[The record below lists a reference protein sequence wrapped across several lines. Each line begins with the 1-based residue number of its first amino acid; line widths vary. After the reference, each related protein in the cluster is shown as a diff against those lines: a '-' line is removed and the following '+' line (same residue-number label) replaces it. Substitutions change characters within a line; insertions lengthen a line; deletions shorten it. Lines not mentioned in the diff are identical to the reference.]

1 MMYWNDSLLRAPFFG
16 SILIS
21 MMAAWMGTLLYL
33 QRRTLVG
40 ELVSHASYPGIV
52 LAILLS
58 SGLAP
63 DWAVVLGGIATSW
76 FVLRALRAM
85 ERRKT
90 STDAALTFLLASS
103 FGIGILAVSYLQGTL
118 PRATLLLQSFLYGQA
133 ATLTDSAVRTYALL
147 AGCIALCWFA
157 VFPLL
162 RTHLFDRTFAQSVG
176 VPVQRIDRLI
186 LLLTL
191 CTIALGIRSVGVILM
206 TGLLIAPPVAARA
219 WTNRLGTLLLL
230 AGGIG
235 ALSGLVGLVLS
246 VEGALAWKAHMG
258 LARFTLPT
266 GPVIVLVGSACALV
280 SLLIAPKRGWIAR
293 WFRSRAFR
301 HKVQEEHLL
310 KALWKRDPIAPTR
323 AYQRLVRQG
332 WIAPD
337 GKLTED
343 GERRAASI
351 IRLHRLWEVYLTEL
365 GVDPHQVHGSAE
377 EMEHVLTRE
386 MEERLTRLLANP
398 KADPHDQPIPE
409 RGAKR

>member
-1 MMYWNDSLLRAPFFG
+1 MMYWNDALLRAPFFG

-21 MMAAWMGTLLYL
+21 MMAAWMGTILYL

-63 DWAVVLGGIATSW
+63 DWAVVLGGVVTSW
-76 FVLRALRAM
+76 LVLRSLKAL

-147 AGCIALCWFA
+147 AAFIGFCWLA
-157 VFPLL
+157 AFPLL
-162 RTHLFDRTFAQSVG
+162 RTHLFDRAFAQSVG
-176 VPVQRIDRLI
+176 VPVQRVDRLI

-219 WTNRLGTLLLL
+219 WTNRLGALLLV

-235 ALSGLVGLVLS
+235 ALSGMLGLFLS
-246 VEGALAWKAHMG
+246 VEGAVAWKAHMG
-258 LARFTLPT
+258 LSRFTLPT
-266 GPVIVLVGSACALV
+266 GPVIALLGSAFALI
-280 SLLIAPKRGWIAR
+280 SLLVAPERGWIAR

-310 KALWKRDPIAPTR
+310 KALWKRDPVAPSR
-323 AYQRLVRQG
+323 ALRRLVRQG
-332 WIAPD
+332 WVAD
-337 GKLTED
+337 GRLTED

-351 IRLHRLWEVYLTEL
+351 VRLHRLWEVYLTEL

-386 MEERLTRLLANP
+386 MEERLTRLLADP